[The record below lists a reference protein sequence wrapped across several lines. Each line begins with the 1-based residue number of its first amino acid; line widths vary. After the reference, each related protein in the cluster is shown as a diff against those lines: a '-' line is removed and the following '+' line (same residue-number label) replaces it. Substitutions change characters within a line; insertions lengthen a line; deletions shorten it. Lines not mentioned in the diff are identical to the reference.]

1 VNPLTEGERG
11 WAGALVLL
19 LATLLALLPT
29 AAPAQTP
36 GVTGRLAH
44 YRNFP
49 SAHAAPR
56 HVTVWLPADYD
67 PDGEPYSVLYM
78 HDGQNLFDPAT
89 GYGGR
94 EWGIDEAVTRLMGE
108 GAIAPTI
115 VVGIWNTPAR
125 LREYV
130 PAKAFDR
137 LPTRYMDRVRGLY
150 GGDPLSDFYLRFIV
164 RELKPFIDRMYNS
177 ARTRERTAIIG
188 SSMGALISLYALA
201 EYPDVFGGAGMVST
215 HWPLLLP
222 PEGEILSDA
231 DREAAAGAFEAYL
244 RGALPRPGRHLLY
257 FDHGSETL
265 DRHYAA
271 YQQRI
276 DRLIAA
282 RGWTRDCDWISRHF
296 PGAAHNEDSWRARVE
311 IPLRF
316 LLGRRRTSGQRGRR
330 QGTKSPSGQLGP
342 GIVDPGSSP
351 RTRSPR
357 QKRPLNVST
366 TSVLVG
372 RSPEHAPASRFTQT
386 ACGVR

>member
-1 VNPLTEGERG
+1 MR
-11 WAGALVLL
+11 A
-19 LATLLALLPT
+19 ATLLLALLLACLP
-29 AAPAQTP
+29 AAAIAQTP
-36 GVTGRLAH
+36 GVTGRLEH

-49 SAHAAPR
+49 SRHAAPR

-94 EWGIDEAVTRLMGE
+94 EWGVDEAVTRLTAQ
-108 GAIAPTI
+108 GAIPPTI

-137 LPTRYMDRVRGLY
+137 LPERYLDRVRGLY
-150 GGDPLSDFYLRFIV
+150 GGDPLSDGYLSFIV

-177 ARTRERTAIIG
+177 ARSRQRTAIMG
-188 SSMGALISLYALA
+188 SSMGGLISLYAIA
-201 EYPDVFGGAGMVST
+201 EYPDVFGAAGMVST

-222 PEGEILSDA
+222 REGEPLSDA
-231 DREAAAGAFEAYL
+231 DRDAVAGAFEAWL
-244 RGALPRPGRHLLY
+244 RRALPRPGRHLFY

-276 DRLIAA
+276 DRLVAA
-282 RGWTRDCDWISRHF
+282 RGWTRDRGWISRNF
-296 PGAAHNEDSWRARVE
+296 PGAAHNEDSWRARVD

-316 LLGRRRTSGQRGRR
+316 LLGPAAGGQPGRR
-330 QGTKSPSGQLGP
+330 
-342 GIVDPGSSP
+342 
-351 RTRSPR
+351 
-357 QKRPLNVST
+357 
-366 TSVLVG
+366 
-372 RSPEHAPASRFTQT
+372 
-386 ACGVR
+386 